1 MQLRPYQQAA
11 VDAVYNHLRD
21 RDDNPCVVLPTG
33 CHAKG
38 HPILMADGSLLP
50 VEYIKV
56 GDEVMGPDSKPR
68 HVLALCRGDD
78 DLFEIIPHRGESF
91 IVNSEH
97 ILSLCRTNESFEQRN
112 SKNQP
117 TIENVSVRDYVGKR
131 VWWRH
136 IRKLYRVPIDFHTND
151 LLPIPPYI
159 LGLLLGD
166 GSIRDNVE
174 LTSIDEEV
182 VKAWEQYTRACGLTL
197 SVNIDDK
204 CPTYTAVCS
213 RGRDHLLTE
222 SLAALELAGCSS
234 KTKFIP
240 KIYLTASR
248 EERKQLLAGLIDT
261 DGSTHRTGYE
271 ITTASKSLASDI
283 VFLSRSLGFAA
294 NCRLKYSYCQ
304 TGAGG
309 WYYRIHING
318 NMEDIPCRI
327 ARKMPTLR
335 RQKKD
340 VLRTGFTVKPCGRGA
355 FYGFTL
361 DGDHLYVDGHFMVH
375 HNSGKTPC
383 MATICKDAVTLWQGR
398 VLVLAHVKELLQ
410 QTADKLTAVCPEV
423 DFGIYS
429 AGLKRRDTN
438 NAVIIAGIQSIY
450 KRACELDR
458 FDLIIVDECH
468 LIPSDAEGMYQ
479 QFLADAKK
487 VNPHLRIIGFTATPF
502 RLKDGEICAP
512 ENILNTICYEVGIKE
527 LIRDGF
533 LCPLI
538 SKSGKEQIDFGSLHI
553 RAGEFVADEV
563 EALMDS
569 ESLVESVCREI
580 VEYSADR
587 NAVLIFSSGVRHGN
601 HIVDTLRDKHGIECG
616 FVTGETSSED
626 RDRLLSRFRSG
637 QLKYLC
643 NVNVL
648 TTGFDAPNIDCVALV
663 RPTTSPGLFYQ
674 AVGRG
679 FRLHPSK
686 QNCLIL
692 DFGGN
697 VLRHGPV
704 DCLRIK
710 PAGSQSTGEAP
721 AKQCPKCN
729 ALIAMGY
736 ASCPECGFTFPP
748 PEKQNHEAQATQAPI
763 LSGQVTN
770 TRYEVTDTHYYSHLK
785 RGASDDAPR
794 SMRVDY
800 MIGWRNHKSEW
811 VCFEHSGYARQRA
824 VAWWKQRS
832 PDPVPETTEEAL
844 ARIEGGA
851 VAQTLAIVVRSVS
864 GEEYDRIVDYEI
876 GLMPEPCDQHFSN
889 EFTDEEI
896 PF

>member
-1 MQLRPYQQAA
+1 M
-11 VDAVYNHLRD
+11 
-21 RDDNPCVVLPTG
+21 
-33 CHAKG
+33 
-38 HPILMADGSLLP
+38 
-50 VEYIKV
+50 
-56 GDEVMGPDSKPR
+56 
-68 HVLALCRGDD
+68 
-78 DLFEIIPHRGESF
+78 
-91 IVNSEH
+91 
-97 ILSLCRTNESFEQRN
+97 
-112 SKNQP
+112 
-117 TIENVSVRDYVGKR
+117 
-131 VWWRH
+131 
-136 IRKLYRVPIDFHTND
+136 
-151 LLPIPPYI
+151 
-159 LGLLLGD
+159 
-166 GSIRDNVE
+166 
-174 LTSIDEEV
+174 
-182 VKAWEQYTRACGLTL
+182 
-197 SVNIDDK
+197 
-204 CPTYTAVCS
+204 
-213 RGRDHLLTE
+213 
-222 SLAALELAGCSS
+222 
-234 KTKFIP
+234 
-240 KIYLTASR
+240 
-248 EERKQLLAGLIDT
+248 
-261 DGSTHRTGYE
+261 
-271 ITTASKSLASDI
+271 
-283 VFLSRSLGFAA
+283 
-294 NCRLKYSYCQ
+294 
-304 TGAGG
+304 
-309 WYYRIHING
+309 
-318 NMEDIPCRI
+318 
-327 ARKMPTLR
+327 
-335 RQKKD
+335 
-340 VLRTGFTVKPCGRGA
+340 
-355 FYGFTL
+355 
-361 DGDHLYVDGHFMVH
+361 
-375 HNSGKTPC
+375 
-383 MATICKDAVTLWQGR
+383 
-398 VLVLAHVKELLQ
+398 
-410 QTADKLTAVCPEV
+410 
-423 DFGIYS
+423 
-429 AGLKRRDTN
+429 
-438 NAVIIAGIQSIY
+438 
-450 KRACELDR
+450 
-458 FDLIIVDECH
+458 
-468 LIPSDAEGMYQ
+468 
-479 QFLADAKK
+479 
-487 VNPHLRIIGFTATPF
+487 
-502 RLKDGEICAP
+502 
-512 ENILNTICYEVGIKE
+512 
-527 LIRDGF
+527 
-533 LCPLI
+533 I

-569 ESLVESVCREI
+569 ETLVESVCREI

-648 TTGFDAPNIDCVALV
+648 TTGFDAPNLDCVALV

-710 PAGSQSTGEAP
+710 PAGSQATGEAP

-736 ASCPECGFTFPP
+736 ANCPECGFTFPP

-763 LSGQVTN
+763 LSGQITN

-811 VCFEHSGYARQRA
+811 GFFEHSGDARQRA

-832 PDPVPETTEEAL
+832 PDPVPATTEEAL

-876 GLMPEPCDQHFSN
+876 GPMPEPCDQHFSN